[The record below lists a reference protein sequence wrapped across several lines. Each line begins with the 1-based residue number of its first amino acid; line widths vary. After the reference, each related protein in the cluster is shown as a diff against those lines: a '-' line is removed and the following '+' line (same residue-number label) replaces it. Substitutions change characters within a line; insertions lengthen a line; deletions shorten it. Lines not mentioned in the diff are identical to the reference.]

1 MKKLA
6 FVLLAAI
13 SAVAM
18 AFTGG
23 PEDKEL
29 EELKIGAPA
38 PLTNMK
44 MKDISGKL
52 ESLQTLKKE
61 GGLLVVFSC
70 NTCPFVIG
78 WEDRYNDI
86 HALATNNNIG
96 MVLVNSNEAKRGGD
110 DSLDKMKVH
119 ASEQKYTM
127 PYVVDEKHTLA
138 DAFGARTTPHV
149 YLFDKDM
156 KLVYKGAIDDNM
168 KDKNSV
174 KEEYLNDALKQ
185 LATGKKIKVNESKAL
200 GCSIKRVKA

>member
-6 FVLLAAI
+6 FVLVAAI

-18 AFTGG
+18 AFTG
-23 PEDKEL
+23 PDDEKL
-29 EELKIGAPA
+29 EELKIGQQA

-44 MKDISGKL
+44 MKEISGKL
-52 ESLQTLKKE
+52 ESLQSLKGD

-78 WEDRYNDI
+78 WEDRYNDL
-86 HALATNNNIG
+86 HALATNNHIG
-96 MVLVNSNEAKRGGD
+96 MVLINSNEAKRGGD
-110 DSLDKMKVH
+110 DSLEKMKVH
-119 ASEQKYTM
+119 AGEQKYTM
-127 PYVVDEKHTLA
+127 PYVVDENHQLA
-138 DAFGARTTPHV
+138 DAFGAKATPHV
-149 YLFDKDM
+149 FLFDKDM

-168 KDKNSV
+168 KDKDSV